1 MNKLIVVTLVCSL
14 FLFSCGQNQQDGGKS
29 GNSATS
35 PIDNGKQLFMNN
47 CVQCHS
53 ISQDK
58 MGPKLG
64 GVITRWNNDTAQLV
78 SYIKNSQQV
87 ITNGKNP
94 RVTKLFHDWNEA
106 AMPAFPNLS
115 DKDIKDI
122 ISYINQGAD

>member
-1 MNKLIVVTLVCSL
+1 MKRPISILLASTL
-14 FLFSCGQNQQDGGKS
+14 FLFSCGQNQQGGGEN
-29 GNSATS
+29 GNTVASQA
-35 PIDNGKQLFMNN
+35 DNGKQLFMNN

-64 GVITRWNNDTAQLV
+64 GVITRWNGDTAQLV
-78 SYIKNSQQV
+78 SYIKSSQQV
-87 ITNGKNP
+87 ITSGSNP

-106 AMPAFPNLS
+106 TMPAFPNLS

-122 ISYINQGAD
+122 ISYINQGVD